1 MPFRTIPQL
10 LVALVAVAALAFAAG
25 AYGASPV
32 AVGAAAAFAAVVI
45 AGTGLA
51 LLKGGGGVVHVSR
64 ACAELMAL
72 TWCWGGVSLLLAYG
86 PAGLKWQHGWQYA
99 CAMLLIAVALAW
111 HARRIVPGSNAATL
125 FALEWG
131 RKAAFAQGLGAGLGV
146 REPVVSPTFT
156 LARVYD
162 GRLRMVHVDVYR
174 LETVHELLDLG
185 LDDLAAG
192 ESVTVVEWGDVV
204 SGEFVADRLEV
215 ALEHVVDDPDAR
227 HVTVRAC
234 GPRWAA
240 RSGRLRSAVTG
251 AA

>member
-51 LLKGGGGVVHVSR
+51 LLKGGGGVVHVSQ

-131 RKAAFAQGLGAGLGV
+131 RKAAFAQGLACGIGLAWLIGSGKLATV
-146 REPVVSPTFT
+146 KGDWAANDVFLSGGFT
-156 LARVYD
+156 L
-162 GRLRMVHVDVYR
+162 
-174 LETVHELLDLG
+174 LLL
-185 LDDLAAG
+185 
-192 ESVTVVEWGDVV
+192 
-204 SGEFVADRLEV
+204 
-215 ALEHVVDDPDAR
+215 
-227 HVTVRAC
+227 
-234 GPRWAA
+234 
-240 RSGRLRSAVTG
+240 SAMAIVGGGVGCPATSK
-251 AA
+251 AQR